1 MSTAIPRAPLVSNP
15 DHART
20 TSARVSE
27 HRFYFSAALI
37 AAVIVLVGFSRTY
50 FLKEVFHAPTLL
62 PIVHLHAIIFSSWV
76 VLFITQTWLVSVRN
90 TRLHM
95 RLGIAGFLLACIMVV
110 VGTTTALTVAKL
122 GHVRPGGPP
131 PLQFLVVP
139 IFDMLVFSILIAAG
153 LLMRRRSDYHKR
165 FLLVATAS
173 LMTAAIGRIVTIAQG
188 HANVKLA
195 FAFTSSLIVIAAV
208 VDTIRNRRLHPAFAW
223 AGALVLLSGPVRFM
237 LAGTSVWMSFA
248 RWVTS

>member
-1 MSTAIPRAPLVSNP
+1 MSTAVSRAPLASHP
-15 DHART
+15 DHAQTAR
-20 TSARVSE
+20 ARVSE
-27 HRFYFSAALI
+27 HRFYFFSALL

-50 FLKEVFHAPTLL
+50 FLKEVFHTPALL
-62 PIVHLHAIIFSSWV
+62 PIVHLHAIVFSSWV
-76 VLFITQTWLVSVRN
+76 ALFITQTWLVSARR

-95 RLGIAGFLLACIMVV
+95 RLGLAGFLLACIMVV

-153 LLMRRRSDYHKR
+153 LLMRRRPDYHKR

-173 LMTAAIGRIVTIAQG
+173 LMTAAIGRIVTIVQG

-195 FAFTSSLIVIAAV
+195 FAITSFLIVIAAV
-208 VDTIRNRRLHPAFAW
+208 VDTLRNRRLHPAFAW
-223 AGALVLLSGPVRFM
+223 AGALVVLSGPARFM
-237 LAGTSVWMSFA
+237 LASTSAWMSFA
-248 RWVTS
+248 RWITS

>member
-1 MSTAIPRAPLVSNP
+1 MSTVLPRAPLATHP
-15 DHART
+15 EPAET
-20 TSARVSE
+20 TRARVAE
-27 HRFYFSAALI
+27 HRFYFSAALL

-50 FLKEVFHAPTLL
+50 FLKEVFHAPNLL
-62 PIVHLHAIIFSSWV
+62 PIVHLHAIVFSSWV
-76 VLFITQTWLVSVRN
+76 ALFITQTWLVSARR

-95 RLGIAGFLLACIMVV
+95 RLGIAGFLLACIMVM
-110 VGTTTALTVAKL
+110 VGTTTALTVAKH

-153 LLMRRRSDYHKR
+153 LLMRRRPDYHKR
-165 FLLVATAS
+165 ILLVATAS
-173 LMTAAIGRIVTIAQG
+173 LMTAAFGRIVTMAQG

-195 FAFTSSLIVIAAV
+195 FALSSALIVMAAV
-208 VDTIRNRRLHPAFAW
+208 IDTIRNRRFHPAFAW
-223 AGALVLLSGPVRFM
+223 AGALVLVSGPVRFI

-248 RWVTS
+248 RWATS